1 MTQRLT
7 ASLEDYLE
15 AISELIAG
23 EGHAHTKEIAG
34 KLNVKMPSVTG
45 ALRQLEK
52 MGYIVYNAHYPVE
65 LTAEGKRIA
74 DEVVR
79 RHGVLKNFF
88 TAILGLS
95 PEKASATACYL
106 EHAVD
111 SDTIQRFVI
120 FSQAISS
127 RQDARELQVFLTE
140 AMSFLGGDTGEKPV
154 LMSELSSG
162 GSARI
167 FHIGRNLQ
175 NAEALPVAE
184 GDAIVCQSYSLDR
197 TSLRIKKG
205 DAVLE
210 VPARVAENIWVLPL
224 A

>member
-1 MTQRLT
+1 MTAYPLRFPQVS
-7 ASLEDYLE
+7 AS
-15 AISELIAG
+15 
-23 EGHAHTKEIAG
+23 
-34 KLNVKMPSVTG
+34 VC
-45 ALRQLEK
+45 QCC
-52 MGYIVYNAHYPVE
+52 
-65 LTAEGKRIA
+65 
-74 DEVVR
+74 
-79 RHGVLKNFF
+79 LK
-88 TAILGLS
+88 
-95 PEKASATACYL
+95 KASATACYL

-111 SDTIQRFVI
+111 SDTIPRFVI

-127 RQDARELQVFLTE
+127 RQDARDLQVFLTE